1 MEIDF
6 EFDKIVKPKP
16 KKYGLESCGW
26 VCLVLSGATCFA
38 ACNLVMVSLS
48 EHGMRT
54 QFFYY
59 NTGSAVVATIYFT

>member
-1 MEIDF
+1 MSKEQEKGYYTPFDKVEIDF
-6 EFDKIVKPKP
+6 EFEKIVKPKP

-54 QFFYY
+54 
-59 NTGSAVVATIYFT
+59 